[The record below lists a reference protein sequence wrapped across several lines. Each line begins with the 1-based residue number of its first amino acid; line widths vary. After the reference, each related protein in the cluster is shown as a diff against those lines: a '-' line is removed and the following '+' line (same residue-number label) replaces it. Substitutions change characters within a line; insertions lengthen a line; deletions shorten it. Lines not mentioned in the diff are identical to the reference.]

1 MPEDLESI
9 LRRVAS
15 GELSPADAEPLVAAS
30 TARHHETG
38 PSRPTAEPDR
48 EELRPAG
55 TQRRVTLKVMEGG
68 RPVIH
73 MRLPTAWASLA
84 GSALPGLS
92 GTHAERIREAIR
104 GGETGPILDIT
115 DEDGDGVIIST
126 E

>member
-1 MPEDLESI
+1 
-9 LRRVAS
+9 
-15 GELSPADAEPLVAAS
+15 
-30 TARHHETG
+30 
-38 PSRPTAEPDR
+38 
-48 EELRPAG
+48 
-55 TQRRVTLKVMEGG
+55 MEGG

-84 GSALPGLS
+84 SSALPGLT

-104 GGETGPILDIT
+104 GGEIGPILDVT